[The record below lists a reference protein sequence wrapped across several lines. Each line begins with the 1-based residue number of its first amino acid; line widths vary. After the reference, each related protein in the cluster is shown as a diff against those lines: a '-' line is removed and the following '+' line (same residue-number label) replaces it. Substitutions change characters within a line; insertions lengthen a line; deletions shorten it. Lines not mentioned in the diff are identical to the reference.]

1 MAVSTT
7 YDKNSWYWQ
16 DENQIS
22 DTKSNMS
29 EEQISSNKNKKYNY
43 NGPLAFKS
51 QRVGYQTNKKLLHHY
66 YHAKN
71 QLNS

>member
-7 YDKNSWYWQ
+7 CDKNSWYWQ

-51 QRVGYQTNKKLLHHY
+51 QRVGYQTNQKLLHHY
-66 YHAKN
+66 YHTKN